1 MLPYILSDTRKLSFI
16 PGFACSLKEKTI
28 MSDSTPLNLCMG
40 QIQTHLRTPS
50 LLFIL
55 ALKDLVR
62 DGRMLARNTQEQPP
76 EVCQVCKKGHQK
88 QAPRSTSSQQPP
100 EAATRSSH
108 QTCKFIKKETLAQV
122 FSHEFCEISKSTFF
136 AEDL

>member
-1 MLPYILSDTRKLSFI
+1 MSPYILSDTRKLSFI

-100 EAATRSSH
+100 EAATRPANLLKKRPWH
-108 QTCKFIKKETLAQV
+108 RCFPMNFAKFLRAP
-122 FSHEFCEISKSTFF
+122 FF